1 MHHLDYPPM
10 QTIRLASLLLLGFL
24 CQAAQP
30 MKLNEKAPELE
41 GKQWLNSQ
49 PLTLASRVGKVT
61 IVHFWTFDCINCR
74 HNLPSYA
81 NWEQKLSGRDVTII
95 GIHTPELAHEKVTA
109 NVEKKVAQYN
119 IRWPVLIDPEMKN
132 WRKWRQEF
140 WPAVY
145 LLDKKGKIRYRWDGE
160 LNYGGA
166 QGEMKMLELVEKL
179 LAEEN

>member
-1 MHHLDYPPM
+1 MTTPRFAPL
-10 QTIRLASLLLLGFL
+10 LVLSLV

-30 MKLNEKAPELE
+30 NRINEKAPELE

-49 PLTLASRVGKVT
+49 PITLASRTGKVT

-81 NWEQKLSGRDVTII
+81 NWEQKLAGRDVAII
-95 GIHTPELAHEKVTA
+95 GIHTPELAHERVTA
-109 NVEKKVAQYN
+109 NVEMKVAQYN
-119 IRWPVLIDPEMKN
+119 IHWPVLVDTDMKN

-145 LLDKKGKIRYRWDGE
+145 LVDKKGKIRYRWDGE

-166 QGEMKMLELVEKL
+166 GGEKKMLELVEQL
-179 LAEEN
+179 LEEAN